1 MDIRPPWWGL
11 AGMTT
16 VVLTSLPAHLT
27 TPPGGFATAPPTA
40 HTATPTP
47 PGLPPTAKIHT
58 PESPAPGRPTPGS
71 STSEGPAPESPAA
84 APSIAETQGPAVLAA
99 DPVAAAVAA
108 AVAATPA
115 ATPATVTGS
124 LGGTVGAQA
133 QAASGTTANGSAA
146 NVRLAQPD
154 AMRLLQAAG
163 LGWRSSGHCTDPQ
176 RRECTSLSSIRY
188 GTLTQTIELKRASKC
203 MITITGGTE
212 VGHSRGYYSHQ
223 NGFKVDIDHNKCI
236 DAYITGT
243 FRFWKTRGDGAAL
256 YCPWLFPGLPPPPD
270 TDIYADEPSHWDI
283 LYR

>member
-16 VVLTSLPAHLT
+16 VVLTSLPAQLT
-27 TPPGGFATAPPTA
+27 TPPGGPATAPPT
-40 HTATPTP
+40 TA
-47 PGLPPTAKIHT
+47 
-58 PESPAPGRPTPGS
+58 ESP
-71 STSEGPAPESPAA
+71 GPAAMAA
-84 APSIAETQGPAVLAA
+84 APAA
-99 DPVAAAVAA
+99 TT
-108 AVAATPA
+108 AATPA
-115 ATPATVTGS
+115 ATPATVAGS
-124 LGGTVGAQA
+124 LAGAVGAQVH
-133 QAASGTTANGSAA
+133 AATGSAA
-146 NVRLAQPD
+146 YGSTATGSAATGSAADVRLTQPD

-176 RRECTSLSSIRY
+176 RRECTSLNSIRY
-188 GTLTQTIELKRASKC
+188 GTLTQTIELKRASRC
-203 MITITGGTE
+203 VITVTGGTE
-212 VGHSRGYYSHQ
+212 VGHSSGYYSHE